1 MDAIPLV
8 DDSVLLSDTPQ
19 GIIIAGLPHTGKKT
33 LFNTLYGW
41 QAVGESSERIRSF
54 GRITLIDLYPETPT
68 HLLEQATLIIY
79 LVDGSVEAQQNDFAW
94 IARLRALN
102 VPVVLAVNHL
112 RGNSKSERAQAL
124 SQLETR
130 LGGKILT
137 VDAHHSGQV
146 HQDFIPQVMK
156 LVPSIAPTLA
166 SELHG
171 LRAVAAQQVINKAAL
186 TWLTGD
192 ETAQENLTP
201 EALCSAQMRVLTHIS
216 GLFGRPSPNSA
227 QSILIQRVLRQVS
240 EHTLKALAHLPGT
253 PSRLIQ
259 RGVCA
264 LSTYLVGWAA
274 VSYYTNDS
282 APALPKKPILSLPW
296 RRAHD

>member
-1 MDAIPLV
+1 MPLV
-8 DDSVLLSDTPQ
+8 DDSVLLSDTPH

-41 QAVGESSERIRSF
+41 QAVGDSSERVRSF
-54 GRITLIDLYPETPT
+54 GRFTLIDLQPETP
-68 HLLEQATLIIY
+68 LYLMEQAALILYVI
-79 LVDGSVEAQQNDFAW
+79 DGSIAAQQLDFAW

-102 VPVVLAVNHL
+102 VPLMLTVNRL
-112 RGNSKSERAQAL
+112 RGATKSERAQAL
-124 SQLETR
+124 SELETR

-146 HQDFIPQVMK
+146 HQHFIPQVMK
-156 LVPSIAPTLA
+156 LMPSIAPTLA

-171 LRAVAAQQVINKAAL
+171 LRAVAAQQVIHEAAL

-192 ETAQENLTP
+192 ETTHESLTP
-201 EALCSAQMRVLTHIS
+201 EALCTAQMRVLTHIS
-216 GLFGRPSPNSA
+216 GLFGRPSPQGA
-227 QSILIQRVLRQVS
+227 QSILIQRFLRQAS
-240 EHTLKALAHLPGT
+240 EHVLKALAHLPGT

-274 VSYYTNDS
+274 VSYYAHETPPV
-282 APALPKKPILSLPW
+282 APKKSLLSLPW